1 MKTTLLLT
9 VIALTMPSF
18 TTEMTSA
25 EKIGRKTLTALKHAS
40 HAEFV
45 MLYPSLTDFYK
56 MMDAEADVYGNTL
69 DDAKNEFAL
78 TYARKIIPAMHE
90 SFDRIIR
97 EGQELG
103 IDWRT
108 TEFVRVEGNEKV
120 QAAFGSATLSI
131 VFLSGGEEHRI
142 IVDKA
147 VIINGQW
154 RVSQHARI
162 I

>member
-1 MKTTLLLT
+1 
-9 VIALTMPSF
+9 MPSF

-90 SFDRIIR
+90 SFDRILQ
-97 EGQELG
+97 EGTELG
-103 IDWRT
+103 IDWSKA
-108 TEFVRVEGNEKV
+108 EFIRVEYNDGVPSK
-120 QAAFGSATLSI
+120 FGSATLSI
-131 VFLSGGEEHRI
+131 VFSSDGEEHRI
-142 IVDKA
+142 IVEKA
-147 VIINGQW
+147 LIIDGQW
-154 RVSQHARI
+154 RVSQHAQI